1 MLLRACLLFTVI
13 SLVTTYS
20 VRPDSA
26 RITCNECLLIAKT
39 LEAQLLKLE
48 QVQDPE
54 DGSLVGKIT
63 HRRRLSHPRSEPQI
77 FNALDTIC
85 STVPAGG
92 LQQGCIKLISEH
104 REALENDIYAE
115 GIEHVRRLL
124 CSDFSKTCPMHALY
138 DTGEL

>member
-1 MLLRACLLFTVI
+1 MHCQAGI
-13 SLVTTYS
+13 SAN

-92 LQQGCIKLISEH
+92 LQQGCIKYVPLYSSTYCTVVWSQ
-104 REALENDIYAE
+104 AL
-115 GIEHVRRLL
+115 H
-124 CSDFSKTCPMHALY
+124 
-138 DTGEL
+138 